1 MESNQPTLG
10 GAWVITVIMV
20 VIASW
25 IVFKYLIPK
34 NFKEWRNAGLIQ
46 AFIIALYAEMYGFPL
61 TIYLLTAFL
70 GFDIPWLHVKGHLW
84 ASLFGWG
91 EGMAMVEMVVGY
103 AFVFLGIS
111 LIVRGWKQI
120 YEARK
125 KNELVTDGIYTY
137 MRHPQYTG
145 IYMAILG
152 QLIHWPTIPTLVL
165 SPVIFAAY
173 YTLARKEEKVMIE
186 RFGDEYK
193 AYAEKVPMFFPKWE
207 ETREALFEKDEKE
220 DAV

>member
-1 MESNQPTLG
+1 MESSHQMLG
-10 GAWVITVIMV
+10 GTWGITIIMV
-20 VIASW
+20 IVASW
-25 IVFKYLIPK
+25 IVFKYLVPG

-61 TIYLLTAFL
+61 TIYLLTSFL

-91 EGMAMVEMVVGY
+91 EGMAIVEMLVGY

-125 KNELVTDGIYTY
+125 KDELVTGGIYRY

-145 IYMAILG
+145 IYMAIFG
-152 QLIHWPTIPTLVL
+152 QLIHWPTIPTLALFPLIV
-165 SPVIFAAY
+165 VAY
-173 YTLARKEEKVMIE
+173 YTLARKEEKVMIKS
-186 RFGDEYK
+186 FGDEYR
-193 AYAEKVPMFFPKWE
+193 AYVKKVPMFFPGWE
-207 ETREALFEKDEKE
+207 KSREVIFEKDEKE